1 MDEGI
6 DDIFGDHQNDDM
18 DDIMDAV
25 EEEENSVTNISWL
38 LNPLYAFEAPTVKN
52 N

>member
-25 EEEENSVTNISWL
+25 EEEENSVTNIS
-38 LNPLYAFEAPTVKN
+38 
-52 N
+52 